1 MPGIARGVSMAAR
14 VRSIPTSLFHRQWVN
29 DAHRTMWLLL
39 GVCGSYSL
47 LLVQSFYPITESWFQ
62 DYSNYM
68 TKGLVMYRDFYMFI
82 PPGFPLLMH
91 AIGVLTDNSFL
102 AFRLYGVTE
111 SLVLVALVYLLIRRL
126 FSSRVAFV
134 SILASFV
141 VYTSNLQDIFYG
153 YYQSSLLLVL
163 LSLYFAVRGYETFDR
178 GALGYPVLFG
188 IASSILLLFKQSAG
202 VIVPIAVGLALFA
215 LTARIN
221 TRRAVRNAGVS
232 GIAYLIV
239 LALAMAVLAA
249 NQALIP
255 ALDEVIGGSSSK
267 GSLSSVFFGFLGRV
281 PVGPTFGLV
290 VGVLGVAGLLKL
302 TKRSKHRYGTRSLL
316 YRATSAGVVIAAG
329 FVFVDAIGYPTWTAL
344 DGGSLLAA
352 YPAFLLLLLLG
363 LIGFVVVAQVLAPRV
378 DGGFVQV
385 GALALVSALIVSVF
399 IYVRFVPLNY
409 IDFEIMRDHRVDLV
423 YAAFFLLP
431 IYIVYV
437 SVQLIRARGGGYP
450 LKLLIA
456 VTAFSIMYT
465 HGMSGL
471 IEDHAILLAGSLLI
485 ATVLSTAVAWPKVR
499 DSAVYA
505 GIALLV
511 FAVVVQ
517 RNALPY
523 WWWGVHDLPPSW
535 GATSTFDDPH
545 LAGIYS
551 NATYTEQMNSIYRLI
566 EANKQSG
573 DTMYSFPT
581 INYFNVMAG
590 LPSPT
595 FGKVDYFD
603 VAPDSVAI
611 RDAALLVDN
620 PPTFIVWMELT
631 PQEWDFHEATFRG
644 GRASGQRQ
652 IEQAVDQLT
661 SSDAYVHLGRFYVG
675 NSDPIDIYVLNDGRQ
690 TFLDRGSLDP

>member
-1 MPGIARGVSMAAR
+1 M
-14 VRSIPTSLFHRQWVN
+14 RSNHRSPLDRQWAD
-29 DAHRTMWLLL
+29 DAHITLWLLL
-39 GVCGSYSL
+39 FVCGSYSL
-47 LLVQSFYPITESWFQ
+47 LLVQSFYPVTEGWFQ

-68 TKGLVMYRDFYMFI
+68 ANGLVMYRDFYMFI

-102 AFRLYGVTE
+102 AFRLYGVAE
-111 SLVLVALVYLLIRRL
+111 SLVLVALVYLLIRRS

-141 VYTSNLQDIFYG
+141 AYTSNLQDVFYG
-153 YYQSSLLLVL
+153 YYQSSLLLAV
-163 LSLYFAVRGYETFDR
+163 LSLYFAVRGYETFGR

-188 IASSILLLFKQSAG
+188 IASAILLLFKQSTG
-202 VIVPIAVGLALFA
+202 VIVPIAVGLTLFA
-215 LTARIN
+215 LTARVN
-221 TRRAVRNAGVS
+221 KRRAVRNAGLS
-232 GIAYLIV
+232 GVAYLV
-239 LALAMAVLAA
+239 VVGLAIAVLAA

-267 GSLSSVFFGFLGRV
+267 GSLSNVFFGFLGRV

-302 TKRSKHRYGTRSLL
+302 AKRSKHRYGTRSVL

-329 FVFVDAIGYPTWTAL
+329 FVFAGAIGYPTWTAL

-363 LIGFVVVAQVLAPRV
+363 LIGVVVVAQVLAPRV
-378 DGGFVQV
+378 DGGRVQV
-385 GALALVSALIVSVF
+385 VALALVSALIVSVF
-399 IYVRFVPLNY
+399 VDVRFVPLNY
-409 IDFEIMRDHRVDLV
+409 IDFESMRDQRQYLV
-423 YAAFFLLP
+423 YAAFYLLP
-431 IYIVYV
+431 IYVVYV
-437 SVQLIRARGGGYP
+437 SVQLSRGRGGGYP
-450 LKLLIA
+450 LKLLVG
-456 VTAFSIMYT
+456 VTAFSIMYI

-485 ATVLSTAVAWPKVR
+485 GTVLSTAVAWPRVR

-505 GIALLV
+505 GIALMV
-511 FAVVVQ
+511 FAIVVQ

-523 WWWGVHDLPPSW
+523 WWWGVNELPPSW
-535 GATSTFDDPH
+535 GATSTFDDPR

-551 NATYTEQMNSIYRLI
+551 NASYTEQMNSIYRLI
-566 EANKQSG
+566 EAYKQSG

-595 FGKVDYFD
+595 YGKVDYID

-620 PPTFIVWMELT
+620 PPTFIVWMEWT
-631 PQEWDFHEATFRG
+631 PQEWDFQEATFRG

-652 IEQAVDQLT
+652 IERAVEQLT

-675 NSDPIDIYVLNDGRQ
+675 ESDPIDIYVLNDGRR
-690 TFLDRGSLDP
+690 TFLDGGSLDT